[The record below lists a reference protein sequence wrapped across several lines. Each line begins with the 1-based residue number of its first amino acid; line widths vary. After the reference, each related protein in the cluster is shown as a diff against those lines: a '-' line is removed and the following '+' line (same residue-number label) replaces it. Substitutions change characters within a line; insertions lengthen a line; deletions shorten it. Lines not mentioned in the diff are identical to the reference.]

1 MRKQTKNLTDIL
13 YIAVIV
19 IIVGTLLI
27 MACKASPLEAYQL
40 FFKGIFGTPSSFAE
54 VFVKS
59 CPLILTGLG
68 CAVAFRTGF
77 FNIGAEGQFY
87 VGAIAGAMVV
97 LNLASVPGVVRILL
111 ALLAGFFCGGIW
123 ALIAA
128 IMKAK
133 FGISEIIVTI
143 MLNYIAIGFLGY
155 AVRSFL
161 MNPEGSVPESAKVD
175 AAAQLPV
182 LISRTRFHAG
192 IVIAVLCVLVVW
204 FFIEKTTLGYEM
216 KVVGFNKRA
225 ASCNGISVIKNI
237 ILSSFLSG
245 GLAAMA
251 GVIEVL
257 AVQKKLLEGI
267 SASCGYTA
275 VLIALIAT
283 NKPLGVLAVAIL
295 YSAMQVGAN
304 SMQRQLGV
312 PSAIS
317 SILIGLVVLLI
328 LARKIFHWKKS
339 AKTAAGKEA

>member
-1 MRKQTKNLTDIL
+1 MKKQTRNLIDVL
-13 YIAVIV
+13 LIAVIV
-19 IIVGTLLI
+19 IIVGTILI
-27 MACKASPLEAYQL
+27 MACKASPLEAYTM

-54 VFVKS
+54 IFVKA

-87 VGAIAGAMVV
+87 AGAIAATIVI
-97 LNLASVPGVVRILL
+97 LNLTAVPGPLRVLL
-111 ALLAGFFCGGIW
+111 AFIVGFLVGGVW

-143 MLNYIAIGFLGY
+143 MLNYIAIDFLGF
-155 AVRSFL
+155 AVRTFL
-161 MNPEGSVPESAKVD
+161 MDPAGSVPQSEKVE
-175 AAAQLPV
+175 ASAQLPV
-182 LISRTRFHAG
+182 LIARTRFHAG
-192 IVIAVLCVLVVW
+192 ILIALACVVAVW
-204 FFIEKTTLGYEM
+204 LIIEKTTLGYEM

-225 ASCNGISVIKNI
+225 AACNGISVIKNI
-237 ILSSFLSG
+237 ILSSFMSG

-257 AVQKKLLEGI
+257 AVQKKLQESI
-267 SASCGYTA
+267 SSSCGYTA

-283 NKPLGVLAVAIL
+283 NNPIAVLIVAIL

-328 LARKIFHWKKS
+328 LAKNLFHRKKS
-339 AKTAAGKEA
+339 GFAAGKEA